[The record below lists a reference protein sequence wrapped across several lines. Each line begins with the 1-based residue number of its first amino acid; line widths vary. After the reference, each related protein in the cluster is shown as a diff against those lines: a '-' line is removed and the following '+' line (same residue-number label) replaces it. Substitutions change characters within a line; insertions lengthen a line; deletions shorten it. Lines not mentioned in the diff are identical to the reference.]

1 MSTTATFDKADPAT
15 GEVIAQYK
23 NFSRDEVF
31 TCVDGAH
38 LASIRWAEFGF
49 TARKRTLLKW
59 ASNITKNQKEIAQLV
74 ASECGKPIG
83 DASLEVSIAIDH
95 IAWAAKHAEQIMRK
109 QDRPS
114 GLLMF
119 NMKAQVQ
126 RSPLG
131 VVGVIGPWNYPIF
144 TPMGSIAYALAAGN
158 TVVFKPSEYTPGV
171 GKWLADSFAQIAPFE
186 NILTTVTGLP
196 DTGKALTESAVNKI
210 SFTGSTRTAKKVAAS
225 CAERMIPVVLEC
237 GGKDPVIVDTD
248 ADLKLAAEYALW
260 SAMANA
266 GQSCIGAE
274 RVYVVESVADQF
286 IEIIT
291 NMAKKIQVGKDCG
304 PATMPSQLN
313 VIQSHLDDAK
323 AKGAKFLVGG
333 SDSVKG
339 AFVEPVIMVDVPED
353 STAMTQETFGPTL
366 AINKVL
372 NTDEAIRLSNASSYG
387 LAAAVFSKRNGE
399 QIASKLACGMVS
411 INSVFLFAAIPSVP
425 FGGVKDS
432 GYGRIHGAEGLLEYT
447 YARTVVKTRFKIPL
461 KFTSFKRTRFS
472 EKILTTLIKRLHGR
486 KK

>member
-31 TCVDGAH
+31 TCVDSAN
-38 LASIRWAEFGF
+38 LASLRWAEFGF

-158 TVVFKPSEYTPGV
+158 TVCLLYTSDA
-171 GKWLADSFAQIAPFE
+171 ADE
-186 NILTTVTGLP
+186 
-196 DTGKALTESAVNKI
+196 
-210 SFTGSTRTAKKVAAS
+210 
-225 CAERMIPVVLEC
+225 
-237 GGKDPVIVDTD
+237 
-248 ADLKLAAEYALW
+248 
-260 SAMANA
+260 
-266 GQSCIGAE
+266 
-274 RVYVVESVADQF
+274 
-286 IEIIT
+286 
-291 NMAKKIQVGKDCG
+291 
-304 PATMPSQLN
+304 
-313 VIQSHLDDAK
+313 
-323 AKGAKFLVGG
+323 
-333 SDSVKG
+333 
-339 AFVEPVIMVDVPED
+339 
-353 STAMTQETFGPTL
+353 
-366 AINKVL
+366 
-372 NTDEAIRLSNASSYG
+372 
-387 LAAAVFSKRNGE
+387 
-399 QIASKLACGMVS
+399 
-411 INSVFLFAAIPSVP
+411 
-425 FGGVKDS
+425 
-432 GYGRIHGAEGLLEYT
+432 
-447 YARTVVKTRFKIPL
+447 
-461 KFTSFKRTRFS
+461 
-472 EKILTTLIKRLHGR
+472 
-486 KK
+486 